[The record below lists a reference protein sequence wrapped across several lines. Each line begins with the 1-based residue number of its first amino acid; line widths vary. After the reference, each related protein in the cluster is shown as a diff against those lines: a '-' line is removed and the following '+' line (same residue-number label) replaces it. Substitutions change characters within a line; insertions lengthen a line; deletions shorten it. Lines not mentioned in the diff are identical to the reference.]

1 MLGILILSKCRAEP
15 TVLTTAKKTE
25 PKSTI
30 PNYLN
35 GNSISNGVPSI
46 KEC

>member
-1 MLGILILSKCRAEP
+1 MLILSKCRADP
-15 TVLTTAKKTE
+15 TVLTIAKKTE

-30 PNYLN
+30 LNYFN
-35 GNSISNGVPSI
+35 GSSISNGVPSI